1 MKRIINSIIA
11 LIVSILF
18 LIGCEPSS
26 SSSSKKDN
34 SGGGGSNGEKV
45 APGTIEETPEA
56 IKIVIAAKENL
67 GANDEAVLY
76 YYRPD
81 GNYTDWN
88 VWLWVDA
95 GEGAQGDFTNFIDVD
110 GKKVAY
116 LKFSAN
122 SPNNDVKNA
131 AASDNGKINF
141 IIRKGN
147 WADKDPDLDRSWN
160 LSWGKHFAAIS
171 GNSNV
176 YAVDPNAKP
185 QIVGAVMISPL
196 EMQLTLSCKYAISA
210 SPSNNGF
217 TIRATDGTE
226 VKITNMRNYTYR
238 KLDDERYLKNYN
250 FTSNFWVKIG
260 EELDLEK
267 TYKISHAKF
276 IPDDGKEIGMN
287 EVISTK
293 AAEKEATDEI
303 LGAIYTS
310 ASTTFKV
317 WAPLASEVSVL
328 IYDDWN
334 EAKEDG
340 KEHNFILTDEKA
352 AKGKRTEMTLNEK
365 NGVWSVEIK
374 EDLKGKYYTYEITN
388 GGSTNRICD
397 IYAHSAAPDSV
408 AGQIVDL
415 ATDTITQPTGW
426 KSDYT
431 NPFKGE
437 YTDAVI
443 YEMHIRDWSRAF
455 VENSLGK
462 FDDITNA
469 LKASGEFAAHLKD
482 LGVTHVQIL
491 PMFDYAEK
499 SDDANYNWGYNP
511 YQYNV
516 PEGRYVNDYDGDGRN
531 AVCQMRAMIQAFHEA
546 GIAVNMD
553 VVYNHTNGT
562 GIGSL
567 FDMTVPYYYYRLTNG
582 TYSNGSGC
590 GNETA
595 SNRVMFKKYMI
606 DSLKHWMNDYHIN
619 GFRFDLMGLHE
630 KETMKE
636 IYAELKKID
645 EHVMVYG
652 EPWTGGSSP
661 VENGMTSESKKTV
674 DAMEGVAMFN
684 DDIRN
689 AIKGAEFGGFQK
701 GFVQGTYE
709 DNDKKDLVKAVIEG
723 LRGSPSLTKHPG
735 RSINYVE
742 CHDNYTL
749 FDKLAM
755 SHLDLTDETWKPAN
769 GDLLTELNK
778 KAGGLDIVKAE
789 NKLCAAII
797 FLAQGT
803 PFINGGQEFMRT
815 KNGDHNSYA
824 SEDKINQIDLKFKE
838 KYEDVY
844 NVYKGLIKLRKENR
858 EAFGSNTDATAEKA
872 NDDGSVIK
880 YTTGNFVVYFNSSDY
895 DVKIIPDSNEYKTI
909 DVTNGEPKESEGQ
922 PSKVEKKS
930 FVILKK

>member
-1 MKRIINSIIA
+1 MAANRA
-11 LIVSILF
+11 AVAAA
-18 LIGCEPSS
+18 
-26 SSSSKKDN
+26 KKTTV
-34 SGGGGSNGEKV
+34 GGGGSNGEKV

-56 IKIVIAAKENL
+56 IKIVIAAKEKL

-95 GEGAQGDFTNFIDVD
+95 GEGAQGDFTDFIDVD

-116 LKFSAN
+116 LKFSEN

-131 AASDNGKINF
+131 AESDNGKINF

-238 KLDDERYLKNYN
+238 KSDDERYLKNYN
-250 FTSNFWVKIG
+250 FTSNFWVEIG
-260 EELDLEK
+260 EDLDLEK

-287 EVISTK
+287 EVLSTK
-293 AAEKEATDEI
+293 AAEKEAANET

-334 EAKEDG
+334 GAKEDG
-340 KEHNFILTDEKA
+340 KEHNFILTEEEA
-352 AKGKRTEMTLNEK
+352 AKTETANKGKRTKMTLNEET
-365 NGVWSVEIK
+365 GVWSVEIK

-415 ATDTITQPTGW
+415 ATDTTAQPAGW
-426 KSDYT
+426 EIEYT
-431 NPFKGE
+431 NPFEGE

-455 VENSLGK
+455 VPNSTGK
-462 FDDITNA
+462 FDEITSA
-469 LKASGEFAAHLKD
+469 LKSSDPDKFAAHLKD

-499 SDDANYNWGYNP
+499 NDDGKYNWGYNP

-516 PEGRYVNDYDGDGRN
+516 PEGRYVNKPDVDGRN
-531 AVCQMRAMIQAFHEA
+531 AVCQMRTMIQAFHEA

-645 EHVMVYG
+645 KHVMVYG

-661 VENGMTSESKKTV
+661 VENGITSDSKKTV

-709 DNDKKDLVKAVIEG
+709 DGDKKDLVAAVIEG
-723 LRGSPSLTKHPG
+723 LKGSPSLTKHPG

-749 FDKLAM
+749 ADKLAI
-755 SHLDLTDETWKPAN
+755 SLNDGKDKDGWKAY
-769 GDLLTELNK
+769 DKFTENQQNELR
-778 KAGGLDIVKAE
+778 AQ
-789 NKLCAAII
+789 NKLAAALV

-815 KNGDHNSYA
+815 KQGDENSYA
-824 SEDKINQIDLKFKE
+824 SDDEINQIDLKFKE
-838 KYEDVY
+838 YYKDVY

-858 EAFGSNTDATAEKA
+858 EAFGSNTKATAEKA
-872 NDDGSVIK
+872 NNDGSVIK
-880 YTTGNFVVYFNSSDY
+880 YTTEDFVVYFNSSNEAF
-895 DVKIIPDSNEYKTI
+895 KIPDSDGYKAINVTEGKTEEI
-909 DVTNGEPKESEGQ
+909 DSAPTA
-922 PSKVEKKS
+922 VEKKS
-930 FVILKK
+930 FVILKKKS